1 MTQPLKHQELTTQH
15 KILRLI
21 WNFVWL
27 FLYRPTPR
35 ILHKWRCLLLKMFG
49 AKLGKGVHPY
59 PSARIWAPWKLEM
72 GDYSCLGEYV
82 DCYCVDSVIIGSYST
97 VSQYSYLC
105 TASHDYRDVNMPL
118 FTAPITIGDRAWITA
133 DVFVAPGI
141 SIGDGSVVLA
151 RSSVFDNVPPFVV
164 FKGNPAEFYKNREM
178 TGE

>member
-1 MTQPLKHQELTTQH
+1 MPHPIQYKDLSFQNKA
-15 KILRLI
+15 IRLI

-35 ILHKWRCLLLKMFG
+35 FFHGWRCFLLKLFG
-49 AKLGKGVHPY
+49 AKLGRGVHVY
-59 PSARIWAPWKLEM
+59 PSTRIWAPWKLEM

-82 DCYCVDSVIIGSYST
+82 DCYCVDNVVIGSHST

-105 TASHDYRDVNMPL
+105 TASHDYRNVDMPL
-118 FTAPITIGDRAWITA
+118 VTAPIMIGNRAWITA
-133 DVFVAPGI
+133 DVFVAPGV
-141 SIGDGSVVLA
+141 SIGEGSVVLA

-178 TGE
+178 TEE